1 MGWSKADVEAC
12 PDFVPQPALSGS
24 MAKSEVLG
32 NGSLRQDLEF
42 LRERHPDRVLIVRK
56 IKKLGFDSP
65 QLLEKHF
72 LQFGEVSEV
81 LVAHSHVKATP
92 KRPNG
97 RVRPA
102 ALGFVVMA
110 TEEGVQRALES
121 GKEQSIHGTVIEMSP
136 FKAFEEVE
144 DADAGAWTGETF
156 Q

>member
-32 NGSLRQDLEF
+32 NGSLREDLQL
-42 LRERHPDRVLIVRK
+42 LRERHPERVIIVRK
-56 IKKLGFDSP
+56 IKKLGFSSP

-72 LQFGEVSEV
+72 LQYGEVSEV

-102 ALGFVVMA
+102 ALGFVVMDSK
-110 TEEGVQRALES
+110 EGVQRAREAGS
-121 GKEQSIHGTVIEMSP
+121 EQVVGCTTIQLGP
-136 FKAFEEVE
+136 FEAF
-144 DADAGAWTGETF
+144 
-156 Q
+156 